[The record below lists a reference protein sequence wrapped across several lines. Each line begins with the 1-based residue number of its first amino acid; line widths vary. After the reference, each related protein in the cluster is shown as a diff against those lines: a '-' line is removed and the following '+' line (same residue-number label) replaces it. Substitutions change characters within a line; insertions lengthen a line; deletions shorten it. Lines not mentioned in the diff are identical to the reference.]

1 MGQSKMD
8 NPEKLE
14 KQGTQDTE
22 RRRIHVNLKVS
33 PNKRQRIPKGQSK
46 MDHQEKLVTKST
58 LDTERR
64 RIHVNL
70 NLKVS
75 PNKLQRIPKGQ
86 SKMDNPEKLAA
97 QGSAIII
104 SGGTIFINRNN
115 SVIAW

>member
-1 MGQSKMD
+1 MDNPEKLAKQGTHDTERRRIHVNLKVSPNKRQRISKGQSKMD
-8 NPEKLE
+8 NPEKLA

-33 PNKRQRIPKGQSK
+33 PNKR
-46 MDHQEKLVTKST
+46 
-58 LDTERR
+58 
-64 RIHVNL
+64 
-70 NLKVS
+70 
-75 PNKLQRIPKGQ
+75 QRIPKGQ

-115 SVIAW
+115 PVIAW